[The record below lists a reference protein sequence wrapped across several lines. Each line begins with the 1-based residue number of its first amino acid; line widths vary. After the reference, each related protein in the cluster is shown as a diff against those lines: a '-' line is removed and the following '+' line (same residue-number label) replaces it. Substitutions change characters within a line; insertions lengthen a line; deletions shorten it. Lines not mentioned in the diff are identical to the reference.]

1 MCLNTLSREA
11 GHILSS
17 SCNLEASFVPASA
30 IVVPS
35 VTNTE
40 AAKCPMQTQTT
51 TDTLKV
57 VLLSVR
63 C

>member
-1 MCLNTLSREA
+1 MSLNTYSCEA

-17 SCNLEASFVPASA
+17 SCNFEASFVPAFA
-30 IVVPS
+30 IVLPS
-35 VTNTE
+35 VTNE